1 MSSNPFVPILLN
13 RGFTRGVTGRFFD
26 ADSKYNDGIC
36 VEVTDTDATV
46 LASGGLKMTFPATPE
61 GVQEFRGVLAV

>member
-1 MSSNPFVPILLN
+1 MNSNPFVPILLN

-26 ADSKYNDGIC
+26 SDSKYNDGVS
-36 VEVTDTDATV
+36 VEVSDTQATV
-46 LASGGLKMTFPATPE
+46 VTSWGEMLTFPATPE